1 MVHLLKGLTS
11 RSSRLVLATLL
22 VAAAGAFALN
32 AEAAADGVGGA
43 GGPGMHGGMRGGE
56 GGPGMGLGLGMMGNP
71 HRMERV
77 LDSVNASAEQR
88 TQIRQIMQTAHADM
102 KNQHQAG
109 KALHEQNRALFA
121 QPNVDARAVE
131 TNRQQLMAQHEAAS
145 KRMSQVMLDVSRV
158 LSPDQRKQLSERMA
172 ERMTERS
179 AMMQRHQAERGA
191 LDKKP

>member
-11 RSSRLVLATLL
+11 RSSRLVPATLL

-32 AEAAADGVGGA
+32 AEAAADGV

-109 KALHEQNRALFA
+109 KVLHEQNRALFA

-131 TNRQQLMAQHEAAS
+131 ANRQQLMAQHEAAS

-172 ERMTERS
+172 ERMTERN

>member
-1 MVHLLKGLTS
+1 MVHLFKGLTS

-32 AEAAADGVGGA
+32 AEAAPDGAGGA
-43 GGPGMHGGMRGGE
+43 GGPGMHGMHGAMRGGE
-56 GGPGMGLGLGMMGNP
+56 GGPGMGMMGNP
-71 HRMERV
+71 QRMERL

-88 TQIRQIMQTAHADM
+88 TQIRQIMQTARADM
-102 KNQHQAG
+102 KNQHQSG

-131 TNRQQLMAQHEAAS
+131 ANRQQLMAQHEAAS

-172 ERMTERS
+172 ERRS
-179 AMMQRHQAERGA
+179 MMQRHQAERGA

>member
-1 MVHLLKGLTS
+1 MVHLFKGLTS

-32 AEAAADGVGGA
+32 AEAAPDSA

-56 GGPGMGLGLGMMGNP
+56 GGPGMGMMGNP
-71 HRMERV
+71 RRMERL
-77 LDSVNASAEQR
+77 LDSINASAEQR

-172 ERMTERS
+172 ERRS
-179 AMMQRHQAERGA
+179 MMQRHQAERGA

>member
-11 RSSRLVLATLL
+11 RSSRLVPATLL

-109 KALHEQNRALFA
+109 KVLHEQNRALFA

-131 TNRQQLMAQHEAAS
+131 ANRQQLMAQHEAAS